1 MTNKYCIKCGV
12 IIKAKNGGYCPKCAL
27 EEYER
32 QKAKNNAPK
41 QTDDKI
47 GTPPSADR

>member
-27 EEYER
+27 EEYE
-32 QKAKNNAPK
+32 KVKNKPK
-41 QTDDKI
+41 KEERAS
-47 GTPPSADR
+47 GASSSYSV